1 MDRHNSQN
9 VLRRQV
15 AFIRDNVD
23 LILSST
29 AAKTNKDVYNTF
41 KGCTGRKIGYRITF
55 TPLTLW
61 YQVLFSGNGNLP
73 KKPRPAQ
80 VSFTDEGFNINGST
94 TSRRKVSA
102 GGNVD
107 PGADE
112 T

>member
-1 MDRHNSQN
+1 MDSHNNQI

-23 LILSST
+23 FILSST

-41 KGCTGRKIGYRITF
+41 KGRTGHKVGYRITS
-55 TPLTLW
+55 TTLTLW
-61 YQVLFSGNGNLP
+61 YQVPFSGNGNLP
-73 KKPRPAQ
+73 KKRRPAQ
-80 VSFTDEGFNINGST
+80 VSLTDEGFDINAST
-94 TSRRKVSA
+94 TSRHRISA

-107 PGADE
+107 LCADE